1 MIGRAPSGNL
11 IQTFGDAIDT
21 FNGALTDTNYNRF
34 QQYLYSKV
42 LIEKVDDTDF
52 VQGAPNYIITTYLNP
67 SEATTGYFP
76 QFNYGAHPHP
86 KEHKN
91 KSNDLVGEVTGKGY
105 YWDKYADLS
114 SGSSG
119 THVRYCL
126 RFRQNARGFWLLAT
140 ALVAPI

>member
-1 MIGRAPSGNL
+1 MPPSVGL
-11 IQTFGDAIDT
+11 LPTFKDAIAD
-21 FNGALTDTNYNRF
+21 FNNAYNVTDYRNF
-34 QQYLYSKV
+34 KQYLYSTV

-52 VQGAPNYIITTYLNP
+52 VTGTPNDIITKYLNP

-76 QFNYGAHPHP
+76 QFDYGAHPHP

-91 KSNDLVGEVTGKGY
+91 KNNDPVGEVTGKGY
-105 YWDKYADLS
+105 YWDKYADFS

-119 THVRYCL
+119 IHVRYCL
-126 RFRQNARGFWLLAT
+126 RFRQNALGIWLLAT